1 MVRSVRRNQML
12 KVSRRRLRAFTF
24 MTLCAAVF
32 SFVIGV
38 SLSINS
44 FRQAVPNPT
53 SPLVAGQQNS
63 ITNPLSPSVGT
74 EGTAP
79 PNLQLNG
86 EIIVPVDKNKLEP
99 QVFNS
104 PAKFQGKTLKE
115 VHVAEQNKVIA
126 LTFDDGPWPKYTQE
140 ILDILKKEDIKG
152 TFFWIGKNVEAFP
165 EIGLQVVAQGHA
177 IGNHTWSHSYRR
189 MSPVMASHEIDDT
202 AAIIEST
209 TKVKTTLFRPPGGI
223 LTNGPAGYALSHQYT
238 VLMWSADSTDYAR
251 RVSPNAMVNK
261 VLKNAKPGGMI
272 LMHDGGGDRKR
283 TVQAL
288 PTIIT
293 TLKKEGYK
301 FVTVPELLAMEE
313 SKGAVKQ
320 ESKEVETQESK
331 EVEEQGA
338 SID

>member
-1 MVRSVRRNQML
+1 
-12 KVSRRRLRAFTF
+12 

-53 SPLVAGQQNS
+53 SPLVAGQQHS
-63 ITNPLSPSVGT
+63 ITNPLST
-74 EGTAP
+74 EGTSS

-86 EIIVPVDKNKLEP
+86 ETVAPVDKNKLEP
-99 QVFNS
+99 QVFNP

-293 TLKKEGYK
+293 DLKKQGYK

-313 SKGAVKQ
+313 STIPEENNNKEAEKQKIGAEEQ
-320 ESKEVETQESK
+320 ESKETGE
-331 EVEEQGA
+331 
-338 SID
+338 I